1 MILKKKNKV
10 PAFRIKTGL
19 ENSTN
24 LGDRNAFTLLNC
36 LELSGFLHFE
46 ELQGYLVKVKTQFWK
61 TVTMS
66 DGVSFCIYFC
76 TS

>member
-1 MILKKKNKV
+1 MIFLKNNKV

-24 LGDRNAFTLLNC
+24 LGDRNTFTLLNC

-46 ELQGYLVKVKTQFWK
+46 ELQGYMAKVKI
-61 TVTMS
+61 VLEDS
-66 DGVSFCIYFC
+66 HNV
-76 TS
+76 